1 MQTIVSV
8 TVIVTLAESLH
19 LLHKIH
25 LMVESTA
32 AAMAY
37 GLLVVGTKTV
47 LVFDM
52 GGGESSVLSKSK
64 SSSILIVISQLLYLY
79 SVAVAITLHVLPLP
93 PSFSSS
99 SSLRHNGRDNN
110 AHKGRQV

>member
-8 TVIVTLAESLH
+8 TVIVTLTESLH

-52 GGGESSVLSKSK
+52 GGGESSVLSKNK
-64 SSSILIVISQLLYLY
+64 S
-79 SVAVAITLHVLPLP
+79 TLNLTTRSHCIYRNR
-93 PSFSSS
+93 F
-99 SSLRHNGRDNN
+99 
-110 AHKGRQV
+110 